1 MNNGATHVVLRLLR
15 VSYRC
20 CMPPEP
26 RQDGPS
32 DTNKLEYTTRLE
44 ELSCARWKKLIGAQ
58 APYRWHIRRVVEGLV
73 LDVGCG
79 IGRNLAHLDGKGVG
93 VDPNRHSVKLA
104 RERGLTVYTVEDF
117 RSSQDALPGRY
128 GTILL
133 AHVLEHMELDE
144 AADLVASYLPFL
156 NSRGR
161 IVVIVP
167 QEAGFRSDRTHIAFV
182 GVDEIARIANS
193 NGLVVEDDYSFPFPR
208 FTGRFFRHNET
219 VGILRKS

>member
-1 MNNGATHVVLRLLR
+1 
-15 VSYRC
+15 
-20 CMPPEP
+20 MPPES

-32 DTNKLEYTTRLE
+32 DTNELEYTTRLE
-44 ELSCARWKKLIGAQ
+44 ELSGVRWKKLIGAQ
-58 APYRWHIRRVVEGLV
+58 APYRWHIRRVVQGLV

-93 VDPNRHSVKLA
+93 VEPNSHSVEVA

-128 GTILL
+128 GTILF
-133 AHVLEHMELDE
+133 AHVLEHMEFDE
-144 AADLVASYLPFL
+144 AADLVASYLPYL
-156 NSRGR
+156 IPRGR
-161 IVVIVP
+161 VVVIVP
-167 QEAGFRSDRTHIAFV
+167 QEAGFHSDRTHVAFV
-182 GVDEIARIANS
+182 GVDEVARIASS
-193 NGLVVEDDYSFPFPR
+193 NGLVVENYYSFPFPR